1 LEEIIKRKG
10 VTYIIKMTV
19 GQHAIVRDVPNTYTS
34 CVKVNPPQVNIN
46 VGLAKEQHNYYCEI
60 LERLGITLIRIEAD
74 DKFPDCCFV
83 EDTAMLF
90 GDVAIISHMGTISRI
105 GEEIEIKKILHTYM
119 EKTYNIKTPATVD
132 GGDVLK
138 INKNVFIGLSNR
150 TNQSAIQQIGSFIS
164 EKGYQVIPIKTE
176 KILHLK
182 SCCTYLGN
190 DYVVMVPGYFDDK
203 VFSEYKK
210 ILIPKIE
217 SYGANCLSINGRVL
231 ISEKH
236 PATKKLIESEG
247 FETIDVPMSEF
258 RKGEGSLTCL
268 SIIF

>member
-1 LEEIIKRKG
+1 MRNNGNIPKYHRSIFYKTTIWEFIIC
-10 VTYIIKMTV
+10 
-19 GQHAIVRDVPNTYTS
+19 S
-34 CVKVNPPQVNIN
+34 
-46 VGLAKEQHNYYCEI
+46 
-60 LERLGITLIRIEAD
+60 
-74 DKFPDCCFV
+74 
-83 EDTAMLF
+83 
-90 GDVAIISHMGTISRI
+90 
-105 GEEIEIKKILHTYM
+105 
-119 EKTYNIKTPATVD
+119 YNIKTPATVD

-138 INKNVFIGLSNR
+138 INKNVFIGVSHR
-150 TNQSAIQQIGSFIS
+150 TNQSAIQQIESFIS
-164 EKGYQVIPIKTE
+164 ERGYQVIPVKTE

-217 SYGANCLSINGRVL
+217 SYGANCLSIDGRVL

-236 PATKKLIESEG
+236 PATKKLIKSEG
-247 FETIDVPMSEF
+247 FETIDMPMSEF